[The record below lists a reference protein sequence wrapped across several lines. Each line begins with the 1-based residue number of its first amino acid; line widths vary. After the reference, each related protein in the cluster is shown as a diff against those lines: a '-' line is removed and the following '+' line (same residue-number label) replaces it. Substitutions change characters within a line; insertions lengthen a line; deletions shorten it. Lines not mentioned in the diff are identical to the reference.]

1 MTNIKCYIITFV
13 FLLLL
18 GACGTQNSLIFHEN
32 NPDPIPNQLI
42 AQTSPLLVPSS
53 STNVFSFSNGL
64 RVPAMSNILIEERLG
79 INIEKGDD
87 LQLLQELASWV
98 GVPYKHANNDKSG
111 TDCSGLSFA
120 VFKRLYNK
128 SLERSSDGQFYKNCK
143 QINRKTLKMGDL
155 LFFAINKK
163 QIISHVGIYLK
174 NDKFIHASSVRGVVV
189 SDLND
194 DYYSKYFYAAGR
206 VK

>member
-13 FLLLL
+13 YLLLL

>member
-42 AQTSPLLVPSS
+42 AQTSPLLVPSC

-128 SLERSSDGQFYKNCK
+128 SLERSSDGQFFKNCK

>member
-42 AQTSPLLVPSS
+42 AQTSPLLVPSC

>member
-13 FLLLL
+13 YLLLL

-79 INIEKGDD
+79 INIENGDD

>member
-42 AQTSPLLVPSS
+42 AQTSPLLVPLS

-128 SLERSSDGQFYKNCK
+128 SLERSSDGQFFKNCK

>member
-42 AQTSPLLVPSS
+42 AQTSPLLVPSC

-64 RVPAMSNILIEERLG
+64 RVSAMSNILIEERLG

-128 SLERSSDGQFYKNCK
+128 SLERSSDGQFFKNCK

>member
-42 AQTSPLLVPSS
+42 AQTSPLLVPLS

-79 INIEKGDD
+79 INIENGDD

>member
-1 MTNIKCYIITFV
+1 MRK
-13 FLLLL
+13 
-18 GACGTQNSLIFHEN
+18 
-32 NPDPIPNQLI
+32 LI
-42 AQTSPLLVPSS
+42 AQTSPLLVPSC

-64 RVPAMSNILIEERLG
+64 RVSAMSNILIEERLG